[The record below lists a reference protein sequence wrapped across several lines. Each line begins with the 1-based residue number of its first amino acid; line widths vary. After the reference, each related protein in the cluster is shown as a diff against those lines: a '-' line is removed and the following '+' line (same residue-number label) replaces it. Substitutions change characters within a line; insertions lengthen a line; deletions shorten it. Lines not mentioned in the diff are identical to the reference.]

1 MSAFK
6 HDIFNLYS
14 QYYDLLYI
22 GKEYEAEAAYIDA
35 LIKKYGD
42 GGSSILEFG
51 SGTGRHGAC
60 LVGRGYKVFG
70 IELSQEMVERSISH
84 DGFDCVVGDI
94 RNFQVHQKFST
105 VISLFHV
112 MSYQVGDDDISK
124 TFKNA
129 AEHLNVG
136 GLFIFDFWY
145 SPAVQNLRP
154 SVKIKRA
161 SDHKTAI
168 TRIAEPKVY
177 PNESRVDV
185 HYDIFIE
192 DLNSGEIKNLNE
204 IHSMRHFS
212 LFEIRLLA
220 KKFGFEVL
228 VTEELLTGLAPSDS
242 TWGVCVALRKVP

>member
-1 MSAFK
+1 MSASGNG
-6 HDIFNLYS
+6 IFNLYS
-14 QYYDLLYI
+14 QYYDLLYL

-35 LIKKYGD
+35 LIKMYGD

-60 LVGRGYKVFG
+60 LVGCGYTVFG

-94 RNFQVHQKFST
+94 RNFKIPKKFST

-112 MSYQVGDDDISK
+112 MSYQVEDEDISA
-124 TFKNA
+124 TFENA
-129 AEHLNVG
+129 AAHLNVG

-154 SVKIKRA
+154 SVKIKRT

-168 TRIAEPKVY
+168 TRIAEPKVF

-192 DLNSGEIKNLNE
+192 DLNSGKIENLNE
-204 IHSMRHFS
+204 VHSMRHFS
-212 LFEIRLLA
+212 LFEIKLLA
-220 KKFGFEVL
+220 RKAGFEVL
-228 VTEELLTGLAPSDS
+228 AAEELITGAAPSDS
-242 TWGVCVALRKVP
+242 TWGVCVALRKVA